1 MVESLKQEQ
10 EIVAAAVSGDQK
22 ALEKLL
28 NSVQDM
34 VFNLSLRMLGMLP
47 DAEDA
52 TQEILIQVMTHLS
65 SFRME
70 SSLNTWVFRIAVN
83 HLKRY
88 RKGMFSQHSLS
99 FEEYGED
106 IISGRE
112 KDAPDL
118 SGGVD
123 RKLLERELKLS
134 CTNVMLQCLDTESRC
149 VYVLGTMFRLDS
161 RIAAQILGFTPEAYR
176 QRLSRV
182 RRKVASF
189 LAEYCGLS
197 GSGSCSCSRRINYAV
212 QTHRIAPSRLV
223 FQNLKE
229 CGYEEIVSCTDAME
243 QLDELSQLFA
253 DLPAYRTPEHT
264 VKWLRE
270 LMASKSFSTVRDG
283 GKAESRLDIVQ
294 NQNYEKGV

>member
-1 MVESLKQEQ
+1 MESLKQEQ

-34 VFNLSLRMLGMLP
+34 VFNLSLRMLGLLP

-112 KDAPDL
+112 KD
-118 SGGVD
+118 
-123 RKLLERELKLS
+123 E
-134 CTNVMLQCLDTESRC
+134 
-149 VYVLGTMFRLDS
+149 
-161 RIAAQILGFTPEAYR
+161 
-176 QRLSRV
+176 V
-182 RRKVASF
+182 R
-189 LAEYCGLS
+189 
-197 GSGSCSCSRRINYAV
+197 
-212 QTHRIAPSRLV
+212 
-223 FQNLKE
+223 
-229 CGYEEIVSCTDAME
+229 
-243 QLDELSQLFA
+243 
-253 DLPAYRTPEHT
+253 
-264 VKWLRE
+264 
-270 LMASKSFSTVRDG
+270 
-283 GKAESRLDIVQ
+283 
-294 NQNYEKGV
+294 